1 VKSIPTSAVLL
12 FAALILS
19 SLPVDACRPSANQK
33 YPSLRENFERTK
45 SIYFAT
51 ILKSTPTEK
60 VLKLDLKMEKIF
72 KGSAPAGNFV
82 LTNESSSCDRIA
94 YGIGPGDGCIFF
106 ELPNGKLMTSMFDG
120 ESTFCI
126 PMGAPR
132 LKTLAAEY
140 EVNFKFQTPEK
151 ISEKKP

>member
-1 VKSIPTSAVLL
+1 MNSIRLHATLL
-12 FAALILS
+12 FAALSLS
-19 SLPVDACRPSANQK
+19 AFSADACRPSVNQK
-33 YPSLRENFERTK
+33 YPSLKENFERAK

-51 ILKSTPTEK
+51 ISKTTPTEK
-60 VLKLDLKMEKIF
+60 VLKLDLKIEKIF
-72 KGSAPAGNFV
+72 KGTAPSGNFV
-82 LTNESSSCDRIA
+82 MTNESSSCDRIA

-126 PMGAPR
+126 PMGSPR

-151 ISEKKP
+151 TSEKKP